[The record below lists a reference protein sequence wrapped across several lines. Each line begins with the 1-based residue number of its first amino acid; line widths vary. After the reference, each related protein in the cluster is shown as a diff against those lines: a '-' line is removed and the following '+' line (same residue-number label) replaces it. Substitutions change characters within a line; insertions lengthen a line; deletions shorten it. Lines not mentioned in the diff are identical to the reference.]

1 MTISNQSSLNWPQS
15 STTVNTMISTGGTGS
30 SIGITSNGAISG
42 ATQYSSAFQIRNNA
56 EPVLQIDLDGKIT
69 TKAGT
74 ISVEDWIQVVKLM
87 RQFIIDVSNDQ
98 ETAKKYPYLKDAAHQ
113 WMMDELRK

>member
-1 MTISNQSSLNWPQS
+1 MTIYNQSSLNWPQS
-15 STTVNTMISTGGTGS
+15 SVSVGTMIANGGTGN
-30 SIGITSNGAISG
+30 IGVIPGGAISG

-74 ISVEDWIQVVKLM
+74 ISVNDWIQVVKLM
-87 RQFIIDVSNDQ
+87 KQFIVDVSNDE